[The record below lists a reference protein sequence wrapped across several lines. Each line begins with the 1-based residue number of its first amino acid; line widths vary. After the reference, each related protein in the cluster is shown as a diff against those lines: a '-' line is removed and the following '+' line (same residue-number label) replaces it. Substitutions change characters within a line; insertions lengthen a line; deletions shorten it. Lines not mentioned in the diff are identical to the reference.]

1 MLLPLR
7 AGEPVTPLGLCYCH
21 FTCPDLPVLCSH
33 GAARP
38 TETLLLRGLFSPRN
52 WSFPPTTR
60 SGSSGSMEL
69 RVGTK
74 ISPCFWQQYSPR
86 QASAARGVLP
96 KCLCSGGYIK
106 TVRVAIKPPPN
117 FSQNKTLAAA
127 QTLFFMS

>member
-1 MLLPLR
+1 MAVLPLR
-7 AGEPVTPLGLCYCH
+7 MGGPVTPLGLCCCATGSEETCHPPGAGCCH
-21 FTCPDLPVLCSH
+21 FICLDLPVLCSH

-38 TETLLLRGLFSPRN
+38 TETLLLRGLLSPRN
-52 WSFPPTTR
+52 RSFPPTTR

-74 ISPCFWQQYSPR
+74 ISPCFWQQNSPR

-106 TVRVAIKPPPN
+106 TVRVAIKATP
-117 FSQNKTLAAA
+117 
-127 QTLFFMS
+127 